1 MTMMK
6 MREKKSASRGYTM
19 VEIAIVLVVI
29 GIAFGGALVP
39 VFSRLEVENQASVKD
54 AMRQIKLA
62 MLDYAGRQRTVAR
75 WVRNGGAVYRLPAG
89 RPYLPCPDVNGN
101 GVEDRTDFAFDNL
114 TSPIAFSTVYSR
126 NLGGCEDYKGTVPW
140 RTLNLP
146 QYSADWWGREY
157 TYRVDPAYANALI
170 GFNQSTIAD
179 KYDLRRELL
188 MSGSNPE
195 YQERSGNE
203 ESPPPGAICGANP
216 NRAVTR
222 VAFPC
227 DPGTTNVL
235 VIAGDFA
242 TANITLA
249 SRPFRPY
256 DEDDIISGV
265 PAVIVSHGPNGHGGV
280 LGEGASENS
289 GGRGGR
295 FPYSQVECT
304 PFPDGTTADREFN
317 AERQNAFREN
327 ARDNC
332 LQIRL
337 SSGLGSDGV
346 ESSFYAGPH
355 SESGWTDD
363 DGLVFDDIVVWI
375 SADELVGEMS
385 RVGVFPAEDF
395 PRIGLE

>member
-75 WVRNGGAVYRLPAG
+75 WVENRGAVYRLPAG

-101 GVEDRTDFAFDNL
+101 GVEDRTAFPIDNL
-114 TSPIAFSTVYSR
+114 TRPIDFSEVSRSPPGTSSP
-126 NLGGCEDYKGTVPW
+126 GGCVDYKGTVPW

-170 GFNQSTIAD
+170 GFNQSTVAD

-188 MSGSNPE
+188 MSGSNAE
-195 YQERSGNE
+195 YQERSGNGT
-203 ESPPPGAICGANP
+203 SPPPGVICGANP

-242 TANITLA
+242 TANITFA

-280 LGEGASENS
+280 LGEGAPETS
-289 GGRGGR
+289 GGR
-295 FPYSQVECT
+295 QVVCT
-304 PFPDGTTADREFN
+304 PFPDSTRVFN

-327 ARDNC
+327 FSATPTTVAC
-332 LQIRL
+332 PQIIL
-337 SSGLGSDGV
+337 SGISDGV

-355 SESGWTDD
+355 SES

-375 SADELVGEMS
+375 SADELAGEMS
-385 RVGVFPAEDF
+385 RVGVFPAADF

>member
-75 WVRNGGAVYRLPAG
+75 WVENGGAVYRLPAG

-114 TSPIAFSTVYSR
+114 TSPIAFSEVYSR
-126 NLGGCEDYKGTVPW
+126 NFGGCEDYKGTVPW

-188 MSGSNPE
+188 MSGSNAE

-256 DEDDIISGV
+256 DEDDIINGV

-280 LGEGASENS
+280 LGEGAPETS
-289 GGRGGR
+289 GGR
-295 FPYSQVECT
+295 QVVCT
-304 PFPDGTTADREFN
+304 EFPDGTTTPDRIFN
-317 AERQNAFREN
+317 AERQNAFRAN
-327 ARDNC
+327 AGGC
-332 LQIRL
+332 PAIRL
-337 SSGLGSDGV
+337 SVSGGL